1 MYLKP
6 QQAREKRERER
17 GDAASLMPD
26 MHDNSWQ
33 WSNKINAN
41 QCYSHNLDFD
51 FIRKSRS
58 FNVTMDFYFE
68 YNGNDCAFEIPIDK
82 KSINLKTAMPFDLWM
97 KISGFGDICRWKYIA
112 FTPAIKLKH

>member
-6 QQAREKRERER
+6 QRAREKRERER

-41 QCYSHNLDFD
+41 QCYSHNLDFE
-51 FIRKSRS
+51 K
-58 FNVTMDFYFE
+58 VEALT
-68 YNGNDCAFEIPIDK
+68 
-82 KSINLKTAMPFDLWM
+82 
-97 KISGFGDICRWKYIA
+97 
-112 FTPAIKLKH
+112 